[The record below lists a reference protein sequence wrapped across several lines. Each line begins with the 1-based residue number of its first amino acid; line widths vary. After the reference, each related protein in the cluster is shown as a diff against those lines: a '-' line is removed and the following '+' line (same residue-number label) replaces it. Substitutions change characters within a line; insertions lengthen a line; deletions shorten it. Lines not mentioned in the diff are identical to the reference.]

1 MKENM
6 LVLEMLLKNKLIT
19 RQNIDERIEEAE
31 RSGISVLDLLF
42 KDRVITQGML
52 VMIFHNERGFDIY
65 DPRKDVID
73 PRVLPLLSKEQAINH
88 LVFPLKQE
96 HQDQL
101 TVLMADPT
109 NEKTLQSVKR
119 ITDKRLKILV
129 TEKDSIQ
136 SLIGKYYHQKYA
148 NQKSADGITKQRES
162 KEATQETTI
171 ISLVNNLI
179 DEGVFQGASD
189 IHVEAFPRKIQV
201 RFRIDGVLK
210 PVGLLNKETW
220 KGVVT
225 RLKILG
231 GCDIA
236 EQRHPQD
243 GAFTT
248 TYEHRQIDVRL
259 SIIPTIHGEKIV
271 LRLLDQ
277 KNFLMSVDELGFSGE
292 QKLLVQEIMEAP
304 HGMMLVCGPTGS
316 GKSTTLYSLLNG
328 MDPRTQNIITIED
341 PVEFQMEDI
350 NQIQVNEKTGLN
362 FANGLRAILRQ
373 DPNVIMVGEI
383 RDEDTAE
390 TAIRAAITGHLVLST
405 IHTNNAIASINRLMD
420 MKIPLYLLSAALR
433 GVISQK
439 LIKRLCPDC
448 RKKALA
454 TEAEK
459 RLLGISDQVIELFYP
474 VGCSFCHG
482 TGYQGRIA
490 VQEVLKITRRIRE
503 AIGKGEDYD
512 TIRKVAIEEGLKPI
526 EESLKRHLL
535 LGNTS
540 ISQGLEILAFEN
552 DWHR

>member
-6 LVLEMLLKNKLIT
+6 LVLEMLLKSKMIT
-19 RQNIDERIEEAE
+19 RQNIAERREAAK
-31 RSGISVLDLLF
+31 RSGISVLDLLL
-42 KDRVITQGML
+42 KDRIVTQEKL
-52 VMIFHNERGFDIY
+52 VRIFHNEWGFELY
-65 DPRKDVID
+65 APRKDMLD
-73 PRVLPLLSKEQAINH
+73 PRVLPLFSKEQARTH
-88 LVFPLKQE
+88 LVFPLNQE
-96 HQDQL
+96 YEDQL

-109 NEKTLQSVKR
+109 HEETLRNVKR
-119 ITDKRLKILV
+119 IADKRLKILV
-129 TEKDSIQ
+129 AEQDCILE
-136 SLIGKYYHQKYA
+136 LIGKHYYQKYA
-148 NQKSADGITKQRES
+148 NRES
-162 KEATQETTI
+162 MDLMKPGESNESTPEPTI
-171 ISLVNNLI
+171 ITLVNDLI
-179 DEGVFQGASD
+179 EEGVSRGASD
-189 IHVEAFPRKIQV
+189 IHVEAFAHKIQV

-210 PVGLLNKETW
+210 PVGQLNKETW
-220 KGVVT
+220 KGVIT

-248 TYEHRQIDVRL
+248 THEHRQIDVRL

-271 LRLLDQ
+271 LRLLDE
-277 KNFLMSVDELGFSGE
+277 KKFLVSVDDLGFSDE
-292 QKLLVQEIMEAP
+292 QQNLLKEILEAP
-304 HGMMLVCGPTGS
+304 HGMLLVCGPTGS

-362 FANGLRAILRQ
+362 FATGLRAILRQ

-390 TAIRAAITGHLVLST
+390 IATRAAITGHLVLST

-439 LIKRLCPDC
+439 LIKRLCPNC

-454 TEAEK
+454 GEVEK
-459 RLLGISDQVIELFYP
+459 RLLGTMDQDVELFYP
-474 VGCSFCHG
+474 VGCSLCHG

-503 AIGKGEDYD
+503 AIGKGADYD

-552 DWHR
+552 EWHR

>member
-1 MKENM
+1 MKENV
-6 LVLEMLLKNKLIT
+6 LVLEMLLKNKMIT
-19 RQNIDERIEEAE
+19 RQNIAERIDEAD
-31 RSGISVLDLLF
+31 RSGKSILDLLL
-42 KDRVITQGML
+42 KDRIVTQGDL
-52 VMIFHNERGFDIY
+52 VRVINNERGFELY
-65 DPRKDVID
+65 NPRKDVLD
-73 PRVLPLLSKEQAINH
+73 PRVLPLFSKEQAKKH
-88 LVFPLKQE
+88 LVFPLNQE
-96 HQDQL
+96 DEDQL

-109 NEKTLQSVKR
+109 HEETLRSVKR
-119 ITDKRLKILV
+119 IADKRLKILV
-129 TEKDSIQ
+129 AEKDCIQ
-136 SLIGKYYHQKYA
+136 DLIGKHYHQKYA
-148 NQKSADGITKQRES
+148 NHESTDLNKSGES
-162 KEATQETTI
+162 KETTPESTI
-171 ISLVNNLI
+171 ITLVDELI
-179 DEGVFQGASD
+179 EEGVSQGASD
-189 IHVEAFPRKIQV
+189 IHVEAFPQKIQV

-210 PVGLLNKETW
+210 PVGLLNKEAW
-220 KGVVT
+220 KGVIT
-225 RLKILG
+225 RLKILA

-248 TYEHRQIDVRL
+248 SHEHRQIDVRL

-271 LRLLDQ
+271 LRLLDE
-277 KNFLMSVDELGFSGE
+277 KKFLISVDDLGFSDE
-292 QKLLVQEIMEAP
+292 QKYLLKEMLEAP
-304 HGMMLVCGPTGS
+304 HGMLLVCGPTGS

-328 MDPRTQNIITIED
+328 MDPRSQNIITIED

-390 TAIRAAITGHLVLST
+390 IATRAAITGHLVLST

-439 LIKRLCPDC
+439 LIKRLCPNC

-454 TEAEK
+454 SEAEK
-459 RLLGISDQVIELFYP
+459 RLLGITDQDIELCYP
-474 VGCSFCHG
+474 VGCSLCHG

-512 TIRKVAIEEGLKPI
+512 AIRKVAIEEGLKPI

-552 DWHR
+552 EWHR

>member
-6 LVLEMLLKNKLIT
+6 LVLEMLLKNKMIT
-19 RQNIDERIEEAE
+19 RQNIADRREDSR
-31 RSGISVLDLLF
+31 RSGISVVDLLL
-42 KDRVITQGML
+42 KDRVVTQGKLML
-52 VMIFHNERGFDIY
+52 IFHNECGFELY
-65 DPRKDVID
+65 DSRKDVLD
-73 PRVLPLLSKEQAINH
+73 PRVLPLFSKEQARTN
-88 LVFPLKQE
+88 LVFPLNQE
-96 HQDQL
+96 DEDQL
-101 TVLMADPT
+101 TVIMADPT
-109 NEKTLQSVKR
+109 HEETLRSVKR
-119 ITDKRLKILV
+119 IADKRLQILV
-129 TEKDSIQ
+129 AEQDCILE
-136 SLIGKYYHQKYA
+136 LIGKHYYQKYA
-148 NQKSADGITKQRES
+148 NRES
-162 KEATQETTI
+162 MDLIKPGESNESTPEPTI
-171 ISLVNNLI
+171 ITLVNDLI
-179 DEGVFQGASD
+179 EEGVSRGASD
-189 IHVEAFPRKIQV
+189 IHVEAFAHKIQV

-210 PVGLLNKETW
+210 PVGQLNKETW
-220 KGVVT
+220 KGVIT

-248 TYEHRQIDVRL
+248 THEHRQIDVRL

-271 LRLLDQ
+271 LRLLDE
-277 KNFLMSVDELGFSGE
+277 KKFIISVDDLGFSEE
-292 QKLLVQEIMEAP
+292 QQYLLKEILEAP
-304 HGMMLVCGPTGS
+304 HGMLLVCGPTGS

-390 TAIRAAITGHLVLST
+390 IATRAAITGHLVLST

-439 LIKRLCPDC
+439 LIKRLCPNC
-448 RKKALA
+448 RKKVLA
-454 TEAEK
+454 GEAEK
-459 RLLGISDQVIELFYP
+459 RLLGTTDQDVELFYP
-474 VGCSFCHG
+474 VGCSLCHG

-503 AIGKGEDYD
+503 AIGKGADYD

-540 ISQGLEILAFEN
+540 ISQGLEILSFEN
-552 DWHR
+552 EWHR

>member
-6 LVLEMLLKNKLIT
+6 LVLEMLLKNKMIT
-19 RQNIDERIEEAE
+19 RQNIADRREDSR
-31 RSGISVLDLLF
+31 RSGISVVDLLL
-42 KDRVITQGML
+42 KDRVVTQGKLML
-52 VMIFHNERGFDIY
+52 IFHNEWGFELY
-65 DPRKDVID
+65 DSRKDVLD
-73 PRVLPLLSKEQAINH
+73 PRVLPLFSKEQARTN
-88 LVFPLKQE
+88 LVFPLNQE
-96 HQDQL
+96 DEDQL
-101 TVLMADPT
+101 TVIMADPT
-109 NEKTLQSVKR
+109 HEETLRSVKR
-119 ITDKRLKILV
+119 IADKRLQILV
-129 TEKDSIQ
+129 AEQDCILE
-136 SLIGKYYHQKYA
+136 LIGKHYYQKYA
-148 NQKSADGITKQRES
+148 NRES
-162 KEATQETTI
+162 MDLIKPGESNESTPEPTI
-171 ISLVNNLI
+171 ITLVNDLI
-179 DEGVFQGASD
+179 EEGVSRGASD
-189 IHVEAFPRKIQV
+189 IHVEAFAHKIQV

-210 PVGLLNKETW
+210 PVGQLNKETW
-220 KGVVT
+220 KGVIT

-248 TYEHRQIDVRL
+248 THEHRQIDVRL

-271 LRLLDQ
+271 LRLLDE
-277 KNFLMSVDELGFSGE
+277 KKFLVSVDDLGFSDE
-292 QKLLVQEIMEAP
+292 QQNLLKEILEAP
-304 HGMMLVCGPTGS
+304 HGMLLVCGPTGS

-362 FANGLRAILRQ
+362 FATGLRAILRQ

-390 TAIRAAITGHLVLST
+390 IATRAAITGHLVLST

-439 LIKRLCPDC
+439 LIKRLCPNC

-454 TEAEK
+454 GEVEK
-459 RLLGISDQVIELFYP
+459 RLLGTMDQDVELFYP
-474 VGCSFCHG
+474 VGCSLCHG

-503 AIGKGEDYD
+503 AIGKGADYD

-552 DWHR
+552 EWHR

>member
-6 LVLEMLLKNKLIT
+6 LVLEMLLKNKMIT
-19 RQNIDERIEEAE
+19 RQNIAERREVAK
-31 RSGISVLDLLF
+31 RSGISVLDLLL
-42 KDRVITQGML
+42 KDRVVTQEKL
-52 VMIFHNERGFDIY
+52 VLIFHNEWGFELY
-65 DPRKDVID
+65 APRKDVLD
-73 PRVLPLLSKEQAINH
+73 PRVLPLFSKEQARMH
-88 LVFPLKQE
+88 LVFPLNQE
-96 HQDQL
+96 YEDQL

-109 NEKTLQSVKR
+109 HEETLRNVKR
-119 ITDKRLKILV
+119 IADKRLKILV
-129 TEKDSIQ
+129 AEQDCILE
-136 SLIGKYYHQKYA
+136 LIGKHYYQKYA
-148 NQKSADGITKQRES
+148 NRES
-162 KEATQETTI
+162 MDLMKPGESNESTPEPTI
-171 ISLVNNLI
+171 ITLVNDLI
-179 DEGVFQGASD
+179 EEGVSRGASD
-189 IHVEAFPRKIQV
+189 IHVEAFAHKIQV

-210 PVGLLNKETW
+210 PVGQLNKETW
-220 KGVVT
+220 KGVIT

-248 TYEHRQIDVRL
+248 THEHRQIDVRL

-271 LRLLDQ
+271 LRLLDE
-277 KNFLMSVDELGFSGE
+277 KKFLVSVDDLGFSDE
-292 QKLLVQEIMEAP
+292 QQNLLKEILEAP
-304 HGMMLVCGPTGS
+304 HGMLLVCGPTGS

-362 FANGLRAILRQ
+362 FATGLRAILRQ

-390 TAIRAAITGHLVLST
+390 IATRAAITGHLVLST

-439 LIKRLCPDC
+439 LIKRLCPNC

-454 TEAEK
+454 GEVEK
-459 RLLGISDQVIELFYP
+459 RLLGTMDQDVELFYP
-474 VGCSFCHG
+474 VGCSLCHG

-503 AIGKGEDYD
+503 AIGKGADYD

-552 DWHR
+552 EWHR

>member
-1 MKENM
+1 MKENI
-6 LVLEMLLKNKLIT
+6 LVLELLLKNKLIT
-19 RQNIDERIEEAE
+19 RQNIVDRQDEARH
-31 RSGISVLDLLF
+31 SGISVIDLLV
-42 KDRVITQGML
+42 KDRVVSQGKL
-52 VMIFHNERGFDIY
+52 VQIFHNERGFEIY
-65 DPRKDVID
+65 NPRQDVLD
-73 PRVLPLLSKEQAINH
+73 PRVLPLFSKEQARKY
-88 LVFPLKQE
+88 LVFPLCQE
-96 HQDQL
+96 DQDQL
-101 TVLMADPT
+101 TVIMADPT
-109 NEKTLQSVKR
+109 DEETLRSVRR
-119 ITDKRLKILV
+119 IAEKRLKILV
-129 TEKDSIQ
+129 AEKDCLLD
-136 SLIGKYYHQKYA
+136 LIGKHYHQKYA
-148 NQKSADGITKQRES
+148 NQINRDLMKPGES
-162 KEATQETTI
+162 KETTPEPTI
-171 ISLVNNLI
+171 VTLVNDLI
-179 DEGVFQGASD
+179 AEGVSQGASD
-189 IHVEAFPRKIQV
+189 IHVEAFPQKIQV

-210 PVGLLNKETW
+210 TVGLLNKDTW
-220 KGVVT
+220 KGVIT

-248 TYEHRQIDVRL
+248 FHEHRQIDVRL

-271 LRLLDQ
+271 LRLLDE
-277 KNFLMSVDELGFSGE
+277 KNFLVSVDDLGFSNE
-292 QKLLVQEIMEAP
+292 QKNLLQEILEAP
-304 HGMMLVCGPTGS
+304 HGMILVCGPTGS

-328 MDPRTQNIITIED
+328 MDPRTQNIVTIED
-341 PVEFQMEDI
+341 PVEFQMDDI

-390 TAIRAAITGHLVLST
+390 TATRAAITGHLVLST

-439 LIKRLCPDC
+439 LIKRLCPNC

-454 TEAEK
+454 DETQK
-459 RLLGISDQVIELFYP
+459 RLLGITDQDIELFYP
-474 VGCSFCHG
+474 VGCSLCHG

-503 AIGKGEDYD
+503 AIAKGADYD
-512 TIRKVAIEEGLKPI
+512 TIRRVAIEEGLKPI

-540 ISQGLEILAFEN
+540 IFEGVEILTFEN
-552 DWHR
+552 EWHR

>member
-1 MKENM
+1 MKENK
-6 LVLEMLLKNKLIT
+6 LVLEILLKNQIIT
-19 RQNIDERIEEAE
+19 RKNIAERIDEAE
-31 RSGISVLDLLF
+31 RSGNSVLDILI
-42 KDRVITQGML
+42 KDRIVAQERL
-52 VMIFHNERGFDIY
+52 VTIFHNEWGFELY
-65 DPRKDVID
+65 NPQKDRLELRAIKFFS
-73 PRVLPLLSKEQAINH
+73 REQAKKY
-88 LVFPLKQE
+88 LVFPLNQE
-96 HQDQL
+96 HEDQL

-109 NEKTLQSVKR
+109 DEEILRQVKR
-119 ITDKRLKILV
+119 IADKRLKILV
-129 TEKDSIQ
+129 ATRDCILG
-136 SLIGKYYHQKYA
+136 LIGKYYHQKPVYRD
-148 NQKSADGITKQRES
+148 NMDLMNVGEN
-162 KEATQETTI
+162 KETAPEPTVVT
-171 ISLVNNLI
+171 LVNDLI
-179 DEGVFQGASD
+179 DEGVSRGASD
-189 IHVEAFPRKIQV
+189 IHVEVFPQKIQV
-201 RFRIDGVLK
+201 RFRIDGVLI
-210 PVGLLNKETW
+210 PVGLLSKEIW
-220 KGVVT
+220 KGVIT
-225 RLKILG
+225 RLKIMA

-277 KNFLMSVDELGFSGE
+277 KNFLVGVDDLGFSSE
-292 QKLLVQEIMEAP
+292 QKRLLKEILEAP
-304 HGMMLVCGPTGS
+304 HGMILVCGPTGS

-341 PVEFQMEDI
+341 PVEFQMDDI
-350 NQIQVNEKTGLN
+350 NQIQVNEKIGLN

-439 LIKRLCPDC
+439 LIKRLCPNC

-454 TEAEK
+454 GEAEK
-459 RLLGISDQVIELFYP
+459 KLLGITDQDVALFYP
-474 VGCSFCHG
+474 VGCSLCHG

-503 AIGKGEDYD
+503 VIGQGADYD
-512 TIRKVAIEEGLKPI
+512 TIRKVAIEEGLQPI

-540 ISQGLEILAFEN
+540 INQGLEILVFEEA
-552 DWHR
+552 WHR

>member
-1 MKENM
+1 MKENK
-6 LVLEMLLKNKLIT
+6 LVLEMLLKNQIIT
-19 RQNIDERIEEAE
+19 RKNIAERIDEAE
-31 RSGISVLDLLF
+31 RSGNSVLDILI
-42 KDRVITQGML
+42 KDRIVAQERL
-52 VMIFHNERGFDIY
+52 VTIFHNEWGFELY
-65 DPRKDVID
+65 NPQKDRLELRAIKFF
-73 PRVLPLLSKEQAINH
+73 SKEQAKKY
-88 LVFPLKQE
+88 LVFPLNQE
-96 HQDQL
+96 DEDQL

-109 NEKTLQSVKR
+109 DEEILRQVKR
-119 ITDKRLKILV
+119 IADKRLKLLVATRDCILG
-129 TEKDSIQ
+129 
-136 SLIGKYYHQKYA
+136 LIGKYYHQTHVYRDNMDFMNA
-148 NQKSADGITKQRES
+148 GEN
-162 KEATQETTI
+162 KETAPNPTVVT
-171 ISLVNNLI
+171 LVNDLI
-179 DEGVFQGASD
+179 DEGVSRGASD
-189 IHVEAFPRKIQV
+189 IHMEVFPQKIQV
-201 RFRIDGVLK
+201 RFRIDGVLI
-210 PVGLLNKETW
+210 PVGLLSKETW
-220 KGVVT
+220 KGVIT
-225 RLKILG
+225 RLKIMA

-236 EQRHPQD
+236 EQRQPQD

-277 KNFLMSVDELGFSGE
+277 KNFLVDVDDLGFSSE
-292 QKLLVQEIMEAP
+292 QKRLLKELLEAP
-304 HGMMLVCGPTGS
+304 HGMILVCGPTGS

-341 PVEFQMEDI
+341 PVEFQMDDI
-350 NQIQVNEKTGLN
+350 NQIQVNEKIGLN

-439 LIKRLCPDC
+439 LIKRLCPNC

-454 TEAEK
+454 GEAEK
-459 RLLGISDQVIELFYP
+459 KLLGIGNQDVALFYP
-474 VGCSFCHG
+474 VGCSLCHG
-482 TGYQGRIA
+482 SGYQGRIA

-503 AIGKGEDYD
+503 VIGQGADYD
-512 TIRKVAIEEGLKPI
+512 TLRKVAIEEGLQPI

-540 ISQGLEILAFEN
+540 INQGLEILSFEN
-552 DWHR
+552 AWHR